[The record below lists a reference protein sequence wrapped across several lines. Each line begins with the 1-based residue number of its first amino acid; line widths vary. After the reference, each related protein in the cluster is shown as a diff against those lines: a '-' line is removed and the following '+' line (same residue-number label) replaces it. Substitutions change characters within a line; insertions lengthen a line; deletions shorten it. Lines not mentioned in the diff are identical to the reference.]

1 MLGTNLP
8 MAKGNFGERLKRE
21 REMREV
27 TLNEVTLGTRIG
39 TRFLEAFENEDWHKL
54 PGGAFNRGFVRSIA
68 RYLGLDEENLLAEYD
83 LAHGQQVPA
92 HPTHEERIPSTPKWV
107 VAALA
112 IGLLLVIAGI
122 IAGGIYG
129 WRRFAARRAAKSSAS
144 AAQNRL
150 QLAPGFGGAG
160 QRENSASAPAN
171 NSVGN
176 SSAGNSSN
184 GNSGTPDAGSANAG
198 AANSGPANSAPIAAA
213 AKDTAVR
220 AATRLPL
227 DLSLSASAATRVRV
241 VADGAVLLDS
251 EVSAGD
257 THHFSAARQFEVTVA
272 DSSVVL
278 LELNGKAMPP
288 IGGPGASGTI
298 VLSQKDLR

>member
-1 MLGTNLP
+1 LGTNLP

-83 LAHGQQVPA
+83 LAYGQQIPA

-112 IGLLLVIAGI
+112 VGLLLVIAGI

-129 WRRFAARRAAKSSAS
+129 WRRFAAHRAAKSSAS
-144 AAQNRL
+144 AAQNQSR
-150 QLAPGFGGAG
+150 LAPGSGGAG
-160 QRENSASAPAN
+160 RRQDSAPAN
-171 NSVGN
+171 SSAAN
-176 SSAGNSSN
+176 SSAGNSSS
-184 GNSGTPDAGSANAG
+184 GNAGPPPNAGYANAGLANSGSANSSPS
-198 AANSGPANSAPIAAA
+198 AASVRDTPAPVAA
-213 AKDTAVR
+213 
-220 AATRLPL
+220 RLPL

-241 VADGAVLLDS
+241 VADGMVLLDS